1 MTEVNDDPFSDWQI
15 GIGASKTNAPE
26 PDNRLGVEWK
36 WTFGVS
42 IEDGAAIRLWSNAL
56 EQSRAPL
63 RLLIS
68 ALE

>member
-1 MTEVNDDPFSDWQI
+1 MRLSH
-15 GIGASKTNAPE
+15 
-26 PDNRLGVEWK
+26 DNRLGVEWK

-42 IEDGAAIRLWSNAL
+42 IEDGAAIRSWSNAL

-63 RLLIS
+63 RQLIS

>member
-1 MTEVNDDPFSDWQI
+1 MIRSAI
-15 GIGASKTNAPE
+15 GRLALEHRKPMRLSH
-26 PDNRLGVEWK
+26 DNRLGVEWK

-42 IEDGAAIRLWSNAL
+42 IEDGAAIRSWSNAL

-63 RLLIS
+63 RQLIS